1 MGEKRQKSGYIYV
14 ISNVNFPNYYK
25 IGVTE
30 DIKSRLRT
38 YQTSSPL
45 RNYKIE
51 YYIEHPDCYNA
62 EKEIHKQMRH
72 FATNIKNEWFEIGSL
87 QMVIDRV
94 DECLQP
100 KEKISLDLYKK

>member
-1 MGEKRQKSGYIYV
+1 MGEKRQKEGYIYV
-14 ISNVNFPNYYK
+14 ISNSNFPNFYK

-51 YYIEHPDCYNA
+51 YYIHHSDCYNA
-62 EKEIHKQMRH
+62 EKDIHEQMKP
-72 FATNIKNEWFEIGSL
+72 FARSQKNEWFEIGSL
-87 QMVIDRV
+87 QMVIDRL
-94 DECLQP
+94 DESLQP